1 MRAFYARIKRKA
13 RVLSAK
19 KKIARNHR
27 EGTLASVFLLL
38 LSCACVTPIDAT
50 AAGMNLKQFNFYS
63 TRRVNCLL
71 VEKKTAWLG
80 RKRLQKR
87 REKEKKRE
95 ERGGYFVT
103 QVHTNKNVPSRRRIV
118 VQKKKRDKVLQRERE
133 NFFILLRRRK
143 GDKEDTRER
152 ACPFPFLCLERERE
166 ERD

>member
-1 MRAFYARIKRKA
+1 VRALHQF
-13 RVLSAK
+13 
-19 KKIARNHR
+19 
-27 EGTLASVFLLL
+27 
-38 LSCACVTPIDAT
+38 DAT

-133 NFFILLRRRK
+133 KTFLFFYDAEKGKRK
-143 GDKEDTRER
+143 TKESARVR
-152 ACPFPFLCLERERE
+152 FLFSF
-166 ERD
+166 